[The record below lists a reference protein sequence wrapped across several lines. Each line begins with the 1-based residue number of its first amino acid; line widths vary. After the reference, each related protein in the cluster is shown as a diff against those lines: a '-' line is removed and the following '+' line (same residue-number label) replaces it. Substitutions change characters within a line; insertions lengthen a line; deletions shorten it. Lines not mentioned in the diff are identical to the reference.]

1 MSDVTPAPQSPA
13 PQATEPIAGSTEIV
27 AMGEALV
34 DVVARPGAEP
44 VEHPGGSPMNIA
56 FGLARLGRPVTLVT
70 EIGTDARGAAIAEHL
85 RSAGVSL
92 APGSIREEPT
102 SSATAHLG
110 VDGSASYTFDLRWSL
125 PAGLTAADPALAAAG
140 IVHAGSI
147 AAFLEPG
154 GSQVAALLAALAAS
168 DTPPLITFDPNIR
181 PSIVPDRAAV
191 LERFGELAGSAAV
204 VKLSDE
210 DADWLYPGADP
221 DEAADRILRLG
232 PGLVAVT
239 RGGEGA
245 LLATGTARRS
255 VPGIAVTVADTI
267 GAGDSFMSAL
277 IDRLAALLDEGA
289 PVGSVRDGSAL
300 DPAVLAEIGDFA
312 VRAAAITVSRPGAD
326 PPTLAELPRRRAT
339 AAR

>member
-1 MSDVTPAPQSPA
+1 MSPLPTSV
-13 PQATEPIAGSTEIV
+13 V
-27 AMGEALV
+27 AIGESLI
-34 DVVARPGAEP
+34 DVVLRPGTRP

-56 FGLARLGRPVTLVT
+56 LGLGRLGRRVTLIT
-70 EIGTDARGAAIAEHL
+70 RIGQDARGESIATHL
-85 RSAGVSL
+85 RSAGVEL
-92 APGSIREEPT
+92 APGSTRPEAT
-102 SSATAHLG
+102 STATARLAP
-110 VDGSASYTFDLRWSL
+110 DGSAGYSFDLRWSL
-125 PAGLTAADPALAAAG
+125 PAGLSAAHPVLASAG

-147 AAFLEPG
+147 GAFLEPG
-154 GSQVAALLAALAAS
+154 ATAVCRLLRELAGTGTRTGTGAS
-168 DTPPLITFDPNIR
+168 GRAPLITLDPNIR

-245 LLATGTARRS
+245 LLATGTARHS

-277 IDRLAALLDEGA
+277 IDRLAALLDEGV
-289 PVGSVRDGSAL
+289 PVGALRDGSAL

-326 PPTLAELPRRRAT
+326 PPTFAELTRRRAT

>member
-1 MSDVTPAPQSPA
+1 MSDVTPAPQSPAPQSPA

-181 PSIVPDRAAV
+181 PSIVPDHAAV
-191 LERFGELAGSAAV
+191 LARFEELAALATV
-204 VKLSDE
+204 LKLSDE
-210 DADWLYPGADP
+210 DAAWLYPGADA
-221 DEAADRILRLG
+221 DEAADRILQLG

-239 RGGEGA
+239 RGGDGA
-245 LLATGTARRS
+245 LLAAAEHRRS
-255 VPGIAVTVADTI
+255 VEGIAVEVADTI

-277 IDRLAALLDEGA
+277 IDRLASLVDEGV
-289 PVGSVRDGSAL
+289 PLESLRDGHAFDSGRL
-300 DPAVLAEIGDFA
+300 GLLGDFA
-312 VRAAAITVSRPGAD
+312 VRCAAITVSRPGAN
-326 PPTLAELPRRRAT
+326 PPTRADI
-339 AAR
+339 AD